1 MKNVLKIIYPESWV
15 YAVIFCLSLFAT
27 DNFFFLLIVIS
38 FLFYLKFTR
47 SIFNSLWLLFI
58 SSMLS
63 LRTLPFDINF
73 IAPKLNINGDGSWY
87 YSDLI
92 FVLILYLILTRFNK
106 SRIKVLFS
114 QAGGIKADFFLFLFL
129 AIAGYSTIS
138 ASNPTIS
145 FLFYFLFA
153 KSVIL
158 YLVSKLVF
166 LDLNLVKKTMQIVI
180 IYVVINSLLIIAQY
194 LVGGPLGFDFED
206 VFMPFGKYA
215 ENYLFRPGGFTS
227 DPNISAS
234 FIVAILP
241 VAVVMFL
248 PLLKNAAV
256 YYWGIIVSIFLALIF
271 TASRA
276 SWIIT
281 ALAILPFLIYLK
293 SNNFIFLPKK
303 FKTLWV
309 LGSIFLVL
317 LIGPFIFSRIL
328 SLGQTFSQV
337 GSGYYRIHQAV
348 AGYRIMLNNPF
359 GVGLGMFPY
368 EVTKS
373 VSNENSPAAFDLPH
387 NLFIQLGA
395 ESGIAGL
402 IIFLVFLYFLF
413 KDKFINSMLTPN
425 LFSGAMLISF
435 VSMGLLML
443 AYPWL
448 LHPRIGWIFWL
459 LAGYSGRWKSY

>member
-1 MKNVLKIIYPESWV
+1 MKNVLKIIYPESWI
-15 YAVIFCLSLFAT
+15 YAIIFCLSLFAT

-38 FLFYLKFTR
+38 LLFYLKFTR
-47 SIFNSLWLLFI
+47 SLFNSLWFLFI

-73 IAPKLNINGDGSWY
+73 IAPILNINGDGSWY

-92 FVLILYLILTRFNK
+92 FVLILGLTLTGFNK
-106 SRIKVLFS
+106 NRIKVLFS
-114 QAGGIKADFFLFLFL
+114 GTWGIKADFFLFLFL
-129 AIAGYSTIS
+129 AIAGYSTII
-138 ASNPTIS
+138 ASNPIIS
-145 FLFYFLFA
+145 FPFYFLLA

-180 IYVVINSLLIIAQY
+180 VYVVINSLLIITQY
-194 LVGGPLGFDFED
+194 LVRGPLGFDFED
-206 VFMPFGKYA
+206 AFMPFGKYA
-215 ENYLFRPGGFTS
+215 ENYLFRPGGFSS

-234 FIVAILP
+234 FIVVILP

-248 PLLKNAAV
+248 PLLKKAAV
-256 YYWGIIVSIFLALIF
+256 YYWGFIVSIFLALIF

-281 ALAILPFLIYLK
+281 AVAILPFLVYLK
-293 SNNFIFLPKK
+293 TNNFIFLPKK
-303 FKTLWV
+303 LKALWV
-309 LGSIFLVL
+309 LGSISLIII
-317 LIGPFIFSRIL
+317 IGPLIFSRIL
-328 SLGQTFSQV
+328 SLVQTFSQV

-359 GVGLGMFPY
+359 GAGLGMFPY

-373 VSNENSPAAFDLPH
+373 VSDENSPTTFDLPH
-387 NLFIQLGA
+387 NLFVQLGA

-402 IIFLVFLYFLF
+402 ILFLVFLYFLY
-413 KDKFINSMLTPN
+413 KDKFINGMLKPN
-425 LFSGAMLISF
+425 IFSGAMIISF
-435 VSMGLLML
+435 VSMSLLML